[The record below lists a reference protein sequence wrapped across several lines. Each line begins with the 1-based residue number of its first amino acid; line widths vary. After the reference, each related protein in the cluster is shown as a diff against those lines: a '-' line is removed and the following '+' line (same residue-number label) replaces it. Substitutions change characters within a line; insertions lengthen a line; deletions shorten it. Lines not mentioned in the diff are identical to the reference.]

1 MAEADPLNSP
11 PETTISL
18 DAFKVVSLDLDE
30 LAVQKVVAF
39 DSHDIRSR
47 PFNLLRTRI
56 AKITSANGTRL
67 IGLTSATPGEGKSF
81 LSLNLAASLAQ
92 LAESPVYLV
101 DLDLRHASIGEEL
114 GLTVELGV
122 GDFLKG
128 SVTDLTDIGMR
139 INDLPLVVFPT
150 RVENKSAQYL
160 ARDTFARLIDLL
172 RKAEPGSI
180 VVFDLPPV
188 FANDDAMICAEALDG
203 YVLVV
208 NSGKTNRRQIK
219 DSMEMLQ
226 PAPCLGT
233 IMNRY
238 NGGMLDPYGYGS
250 GKYSVY
256 YSS

>member
-1 MAEADPLNSP
+1 MNFSP
-11 PETTISL
+11 
-18 DAFKVVSLDLDE
+18 DAFKIVSLDLHE
-30 LAVQKVVAF
+30 LSLRKVVAF
-39 DSHDIRSR
+39 DGYDIRSR

-56 AKITSANGTRL
+56 SKIASARGARL

-101 DLDLRHASIGEEL
+101 DLDLRHASIAEQL
-114 GLTVELGV
+114 GLEVERGV
-122 GDFLKG
+122 SDFLKG
-128 SVTDLTDIGMR
+128 TVTALTDIGMR

-150 RVENKSAQYL
+150 RVESKSAHYL
-160 ARDTFARLIDLL
+160 ARDTFARLIDML
-172 RKAEPGSI
+172 RKVEPSPI

-208 NSGKTNRRQIK
+208 NSGKTNRRQIM
-219 DSMEMLQ
+219 DSIEMLQ

-238 NGGMLDPYGYGS
+238 EGGVLDPYGYGS
-250 GKYSVY
+250 GKYNQY
-256 YSS
+256 YS